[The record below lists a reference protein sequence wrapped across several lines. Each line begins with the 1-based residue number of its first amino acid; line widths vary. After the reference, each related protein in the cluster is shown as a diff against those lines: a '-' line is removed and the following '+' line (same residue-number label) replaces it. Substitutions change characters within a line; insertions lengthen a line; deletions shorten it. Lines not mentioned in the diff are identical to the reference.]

1 MANRPGDLELY
12 LGAAISGFSLVFG
25 AAFLGR
31 FAIFSGTDVA
41 LVCAASLRM
50 PRADWLWDDS
60 SLVMTQMSQNFLL
73 WKAILSEDF
82 MNHYIES
89 PLLWT

>member
-50 PRADWLWDDS
+50 PRADWL
-60 SLVMTQMSQNFLL
+60 
-73 WKAILSEDF
+73 
-82 MNHYIES
+82 
-89 PLLWT
+89 